1 MKWIDLPPVWLLVCA
16 FVAWNWRWPVAWEGT
31 LWLGVI
37 CIAVAAALFL
47 AAVLEF
53 RRARTT
59 IVPHQMPNALITGG
73 IFKFTRNPIY
83 LADLL
88 VLAGLALIWGSVPG
102 LLFVPVLG
110 ALLQK
115 RFILPE
121 EERLAEAFGTAF
133 EEYTRGTR
141 RWA

>member
-1 MKWIDLPPVWLLVCA
+1 MVALV
-16 FVAWNWRWPVAWEGT
+16 
-31 LWLGVI
+31 
-37 CIAVAAALFL
+37 LFL

-83 LADLL
+83 LADILA
-88 VLAGLALIWGSVPG
+88 LAGLALIWGSVPG
-102 LLFVPVLG
+102 LVLVPVLG
-110 ALLQK
+110 VLLQK

-121 EERLAEAFGTAF
+121 EERLTETFEEAF
-133 EEYTRGTR
+133 EEYARGTR
-141 RWA
+141 RWV